1 MSILEEIFFP
11 SARHREEE
19 KHRLEWT
26 RDEEGEGDP
35 YRGPIDLDS
44 GVVRVRAAATPE
56 APAAAAPA
64 TEPPAPEAPVSQAP
78 GPETPAPEAPVPEAG
93 PAT

>member
-44 GVVRVRAAATPE
+44 GVVRIRA
-56 APAAAAPA
+56 
-64 TEPPAPEAPVSQAP
+64 VK
-78 GPETPAPEAPVPEAG
+78 EAG
-93 PAT
+93 RPGT

>member
-44 GVVRVRAAATPE
+44 GVVRIRAAAAPE
-56 APAAAAPA
+56 APAPEAAA
-64 TEPPAPEAPVSQAP
+64 TEAPVPKAP
-78 GPETPAPEAPVPEAG
+78 GPEAGTEAPPEAR